1 MNSKG
6 ATDVAVHDRG
16 ADASTE
22 HGAAHALADADVGAD
37 ERGRRADR
45 RASVF
50 AVGAL
55 GVGLVAAVIFAT
67 SVPAGPS
74 AGALAELRAVRL
86 LGAAVAGA
94 ALATAGVLV
103 QGLFRNPLA
112 SPSILGT
119 TAGASLGGELGM
131 VLLTWAPGAL
141 SAVRPDIVV
150 PVFGVTGAVGSLG
163 LLLLLTRG
171 RSGILSLLL
180 TGFILSSLL
189 LSLGSFL
196 ISLAQDS
203 WALGRA
209 VVAWSLGSL
218 SAVGMRHI
226 VFAAPLLVAGFIAAF
241 SFRRPL
247 DVLLSGE
254 LEAQSLGVDVKRVR
268 RWIVVWVGVLSGAA
282 VSLGGGV
289 AFVGLVVPHAA
300 RGWVGPVHAR
310 LLPVAAAGGATF
322 LVLCDLATHL
332 RPGPGELPL
341 GVVTGLIGAPTF
353 LYLLYRTHREVNL
366 G

>member
-1 MNSKG
+1 MSIKG
-6 ATDVAVHDRG
+6 AADVAIHDREVSAPGVPAESTDG
-16 ADASTE
+16 APAQAAS
-22 HGAAHALADADVGAD
+22 
-37 ERGRRADR
+37 ERQLRADR
-45 RASVF
+45 RAYAF
-50 AVGAL
+50 TLGAFAL
-55 GVGLVAAVIFAT
+55 GLLAAGMFAFTVPEGPNARALV
-67 SVPAGPS
+67 
-74 AGALAELRAVRL
+74 ELRAVRL
-86 LGAAVAGA
+86 VGAAVAGA

-131 VLLTWAPGAL
+131 VLLTWAPSAL
-141 SAVRPDIVV
+141 SAIRPDIVV
-150 PVFGVTGAVGSLG
+150 PVFGVAGAIGSLG

-171 RSGILSLLL
+171 RSSVLSLLL

-218 SAVGMRHI
+218 AAVGVRHI
-226 VFAAPLLVAGFIAAF
+226 VFAAPLLIAGFVAAF

-254 LEAQSLGVDVKRVR
+254 LEAQSLGVDVKRMR
-268 RWIVVWVGVLSGAA
+268 RWIVIWVGVLSGAA

-300 RGWVGPVHAR
+300 RGWVGPVHGR
-310 LLPVAAAGGATF
+310 LLPVAAVGGATF

-353 LYLLYRTHREVNL
+353 LYLLYRTHREVTL